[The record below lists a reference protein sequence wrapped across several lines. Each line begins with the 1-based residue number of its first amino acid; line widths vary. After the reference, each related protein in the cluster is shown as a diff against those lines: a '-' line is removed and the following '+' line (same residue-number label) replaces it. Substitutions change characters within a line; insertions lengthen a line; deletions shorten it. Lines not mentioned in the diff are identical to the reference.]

1 MFVRL
6 ILCNTRQSKG
16 QPVPAL
22 SQPGRPAVVVVFV
35 GFYIMFWSLFLL
47 VFWSLFLLVF
57 WLLVELG

>member
-35 GFYIMFWSLFLL
+35 GFFYNVL
-47 VFWSLFLLVF
+47 VFVFVSVLVVVF
-57 WLLVELG
+57 VSVLVVG